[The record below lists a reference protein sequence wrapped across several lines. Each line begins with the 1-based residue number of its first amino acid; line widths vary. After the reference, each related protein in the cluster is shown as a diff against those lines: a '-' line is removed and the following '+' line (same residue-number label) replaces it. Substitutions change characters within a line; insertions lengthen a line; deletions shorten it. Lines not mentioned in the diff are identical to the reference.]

1 MEAGGN
7 PYQEPLCQLV
17 EGNAVDLWNLDWLK
31 DNLKAG
37 LPILQVCDTKKRDSM
52 VPFIEVNEISIFD
65 Y

>member
-7 PYQEPLCQLV
+7 PYQEPLCRLE
-17 EGNAVDLWNLDWLK
+17 EGKSVDLWNLDWLK
-31 DNLKAG
+31 DSLKAG
-37 LPILQVCDTKKRDSM
+37 LPILQVCDTKKRASM